1 MSTHWL
7 LNYVFEREHGQQKP
21 TANVTTV
28 SVIYQKKK
36 KKKKNKLC
44 ELHKQYMNGERK
56 SEGSEKH
63 RELTY

>member
-1 MSTHWL
+1 MSL
-7 LNYVFEREHGQQKP
+7 RESMEQQKP
-21 TANVTTV
+21 MANVTTV

-36 KKKKNKLC
+36 KKNELC

-56 SEGSEKH
+56 LEGSEKH